1 MVPSGDVKSKGN
13 RMSLLYGVASVQEIE
28 GVVDSLLRGS
38 AHGGK
43 DIVHA
48 L

>member
-1 MVPSGDVKSKGN
+1 MKGKGG
-13 RMSLLYGVASVQEIE
+13 RMSLVCGAASIQEI
-28 GVVDSLLRGS
+28 GDMVDSLLRGS